1 MDGIGFDALAERTA
15 ALVVPGIP
23 VMPGDPAMPGNPV
36 VPGIPSDRTE
46 APAP

>member
-15 ALVVPGIP
+15 ALVVPGD
-23 VMPGDPAMPGNPV
+23 PGMPGNPGNPDM
-36 VPGIPSDRTE
+36 PGNPSDRTE